1 MLTHFHCSLVGV
13 PAKEC
18 IIAVIYLPYIT
29 ERDLWKY
36 AVYSCLLSATTITTK
51 ATVRILKKSLRKRD
65 MKKTKK
71 KRRRRRRT
79 TATRDYNGWKRE
91 WQIHL
96 SFRKNESVRAL
107 GGQGLERGGDDFLSS
122 ASRGLCRTH
131 FCRSCGAD
139 PHRVVP
145 ASQLSFC
152 GCTGGRERRREEGG
166 RKSTSSSWYVFQINS
181 ICTSWAAQF
190 HRVLPFIQI
199 RGRWRNPLTFGSGLI
214 RLLRQSDRVDLLHF
228 Q

>member
-71 KRRRRRRT
+71 K
-79 TATRDYNGWKRE
+79 
-91 WQIHL
+91 
-96 SFRKNESVRAL
+96 
-107 GGQGLERGGDDFLSS
+107 
-122 ASRGLCRTH
+122 
-131 FCRSCGAD
+131 
-139 PHRVVP
+139 
-145 ASQLSFC
+145 
-152 GCTGGRERRREEGG
+152 EEEEEEQQQPEIITDG
-166 RKSTSSSWYVFQINS
+166 KE
-181 ICTSWAAQF
+181 
-190 HRVLPFIQI
+190 
-199 RGRWRNPLTFGSGLI
+199 
-214 RLLRQSDRVDLLHF
+214 SDRFICLSGRTNL
-228 Q
+228 